1 VRRNILL
8 SKRIVVLTVI
18 IAAVLVFRVT
28 AQISQPK
35 AESHEVTDE
44 YFGQKIVDPY
54 RWMEDQKSAEMTAW
68 MKGQSDYTRSY
79 LDRLPARAELLKRIS
94 ELNDAGVRV
103 SGIRRA
109 GNLYF
114 YYRLAPGD
122 NDQKLYVRESLTGTE
137 RVLVDPEKLS
147 SPAKRYSISDYT
159 PSFDGRLVA
168 YTISVGGS
176 ENGEM
181 RVIETATGR
190 DLGERIDRARFGAG
204 SWMPDGKSFLYNRL
218 QKLPDGAPSTE
229 MYQKSRVY
237 WHILGADPN
246 TDRPVFGYGVNPNI
260 KMETA
265 PLPFAFVLRGSN
277 YVFATVNS
285 GVSPNSDFYIV
296 PLSAMSQS
304 VIPWRKIAS
313 LDDDI
318 ANLDI
323 HGDDLYLL
331 TYKNTPRYKVIHVNL
346 ADPDLSKAETVFTAG
361 EAVVTNIG
369 VAKDALYVQT
379 LDGGTSRVWRVDYK
393 GSSAQPL
400 PLPYEGSAYISFTD
414 QENDG
419 LLFDLNS
426 WTRSPADFS
435 YDPKTS
441 TAVDTKLVPPIP
453 VDMSSVDVSTVRVK
467 SFDGKMVPMV
477 VLYKKGLKRDG
488 SNPTLLNGYGAY
500 GITNTEPSFSPALL
514 AWLENGGVLAYAGV
528 RGGGEYGEEWHLAG
542 KGATKPN
549 TWKDFIACAEYLV
562 DQKYTSPSHLAGEG
576 GSAGG
581 ILIGNAIATRP
592 DLFAAA
598 IDQVGDNN
606 ALRFET
612 TANGVPNIPEFG
624 SVKTEE
630 GFKALLEM
638 DAYNKIKPNTKYPAV
653 LLTTGI
659 NDPRVEP
666 WMSAKMA
673 ARMQAA
679 STSGKPILLRV
690 DYDAGHGGIGATK
703 KQRGELRAD
712 IYAFLF
718 QQLK

>member
-1 VRRNILL
+1 
-8 SKRIVVLTVI
+8 
-18 IAAVLVFRVT
+18 
-28 AQISQPK
+28 
-35 AESHEVTDE
+35 
-44 YFGQKIVDPY
+44 
-54 RWMEDQKSAEMTAW
+54 
-68 MKGQSDYTRSY
+68 
-79 LDRLPARAELLKRIS
+79 
-94 ELNDAGVRV
+94 
-103 SGIRRA
+103 
-109 GNLYF
+109 
-114 YYRLAPGD
+114 
-122 NDQKLYVRESLTGTE
+122 
-137 RVLVDPEKLS
+137 
-147 SPAKRYSISDYT
+147 
-159 PSFDGRLVA
+159 
-168 YTISVGGS
+168 
-176 ENGEM
+176 M

-218 QKLPDGAPSTE
+218 QKLPDGAPSTD

-426 WTRSPADFS
+426 WTSSPWTCHPS
-435 YDPKTS
+435 
-441 TAVDTKLVPPIP
+441 
-453 VDMSSVDVSTVRVK
+453 MS
-467 SFDGKMVPMV
+467 
-477 VLYKKGLKRDG
+477 L
-488 SNPTLLNGYGAY
+488 
-500 GITNTEPSFSPALL
+500 PS
-514 AWLENGGVLAYAGV
+514 G
-528 RGGGEYGEEWHLAG
+528 
-542 KGATKPN
+542 
-549 TWKDFIACAEYLV
+549 
-562 DQKYTSPSHLAGEG
+562 
-576 GSAGG
+576 
-581 ILIGNAIATRP
+581 
-592 DLFAAA
+592 
-598 IDQVGDNN
+598 
-606 ALRFET
+606 
-612 TANGVPNIPEFG
+612 
-624 SVKTEE
+624 
-630 GFKALLEM
+630 
-638 DAYNKIKPNTKYPAV
+638 
-653 LLTTGI
+653 
-659 NDPRVEP
+659 
-666 WMSAKMA
+666 
-673 ARMQAA
+673 
-679 STSGKPILLRV
+679 
-690 DYDAGHGGIGATK
+690 
-703 KQRGELRAD
+703 
-712 IYAFLF
+712 
-718 QQLK
+718 